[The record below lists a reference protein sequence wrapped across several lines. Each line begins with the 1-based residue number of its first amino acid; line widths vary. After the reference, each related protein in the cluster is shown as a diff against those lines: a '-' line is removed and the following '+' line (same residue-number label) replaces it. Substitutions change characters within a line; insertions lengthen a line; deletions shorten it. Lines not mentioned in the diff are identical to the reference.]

1 MGRVRGLCN
10 ARKDVMARS
19 GGPVGIWKRSA
30 ASMFEAHSHGGGL
43 HDGLALLESASGQ
56 RQSSTPFIGTT

>member
-1 MGRVRGLCN
+1 
-10 ARKDVMARS
+10 
-19 GGPVGIWKRSA
+19 
-30 ASMFEAHSHGGGL
+30 MFEAHSHGGGL